1 MKTRA
6 IMILALGVLALLL
19 SPLLGQTLDGQA
31 ASFILYEL
39 RLPRVFL
46 GLLVGAALGLSGA
59 AFQIVLENPLATPST
74 VGTTAGASLGALA
87 VLVLWPGGGSPS
99 LALGAFVGAV
109 SVSLGL
115 AFLAAQARL
124 RTEELLLAGIA
135 ITLAAGAATAG
146 LQLQADAV
154 ATVASVRWSL
164 GSLSTVG
171 WRAPTQLFPWVFL
184 GGALILS
191 QLRALQAMAGGAE
204 RSATQGVPLV
214 RTRTIILLAGS
225 LSVSACVAITGPIAF
240 VGLIV
245 PHVVRRL
252 LGESPRIL
260 LPFSTILGATFL
272 PLCDGL
278 ARSVVPERDLPVGV
292 ITAGLGAPALLY
304 LLLQRRR

>member
-1 MKTRA
+1 MKARA
-6 IMILALGVLALLL
+6 IMILSGMLLALML
-19 SPLLGQTLDGQA
+19 SPLLGQSLDGHA

-46 GLLVGAALGLSGA
+46 GALVGATLSLSGA
-59 AFQIVLENPLATPST
+59 AFQVVLENPLATPST

-87 VLVLWPGGGSPS
+87 VLVLWPSGGTPA
-99 LALGAFVGAV
+99 LALGAFLGAV
-109 SVSLGL
+109 GVSLGL

-171 WRAPTQLFPWVFL
+171 WGAPIHLLPWVFL
-184 GGALILS
+184 GCTSILT
-191 QLRALQAMAGGAE
+191 QLRALQAMAGGSE

-214 RTRTIILLAGS
+214 RTRTIVLLAGS

-245 PHVVRRL
+245 PHFVRRL

-260 LPFSTILGATFL
+260 LPFSAVLGATFL

-278 ARSVVPERDLPVGV
+278 ARSLVPERDLPVGV

-304 LLLQRRR
+304 LLLQRRH